1 MYKREM
7 TSWKMRIIVVE
18 GLNAIIMIM
27 SDFFFFQAIKTCHE
41 TRLLSRFMLQQT
53 EVLFSNLS
61 HNLKTLQ
68 CRQGYNCFVL
78 VLVVGKESEKVFFFF
93 FAFFLPLPYIS
104 LSLLSLPPYISLS
117 SSPSQIIFNKQK
129 ETGYG
134 RKNLSLHDPQIFYG
148 ILYLQNKFWFEL
160 FKNIVLNF
168 QLQFHWFDIKK
179 TKSNCVNY
187 EDTC

>member
-1 MYKREM
+1 MKDEDYSCWGFECYNYDNVR
-7 TSWKMRIIVVE
+7 
-18 GLNAIIMIM
+18 L
-27 SDFFFFQAIKTCHE
+27 FFFQAIKTCHE

-78 VLVVGKESEKVFFFF
+78 VLVVGKESEKVFFFLLF
-93 FAFFLPLPYIS
+93 SS
-104 LSLLSLPPYISLS
+104 LSPIYLSPSYLSPLHLSLS